1 MSMQPR
7 LYDVETALVAPRTLL
22 RRYREGDGAALHEL
36 IQDNS
41 SQLHSY
47 FPEILEAVRDKENA
61 ERFVR
66 ERLADWLLQREYA
79 FGLWHAKDAVM
90 IGMVRISEL
99 DWRVPK
105 GRLSF
110 FIAQEYAQ
118 QGLMTESLQ
127 MAMRF
132 VFHQLQLEKIFIRV
146 TMDNVA
152 AQRLARKCAFR
163 REGDL
168 RDEFRFPEGELADV
182 MLFGLTRA
190 EFLGA

>member
-1 MSMQPR
+1 MQPR
-7 LYDVETALVAPRTLL
+7 LFDIETALVAPRTLI

-36 IQDNS
+36 IQDNQ

-47 FPEILEAVRDKENA
+47 FPEILEAVRDKESA

-79 FGLWHAKDAVM
+79 CGLWHTQSAAM
-90 IGMVRISEL
+90 IGMIRISEL

-110 FIAQEYAQ
+110 FLAKEFTL
-118 QGLMTESLQ
+118 QGLMTESLRV
-127 MAMRF
+127 ALRF
-132 VFHQLQLEKIFIRV
+132 AFHQLQIEKLTIRV

-190 EFLGA
+190 EFIGV